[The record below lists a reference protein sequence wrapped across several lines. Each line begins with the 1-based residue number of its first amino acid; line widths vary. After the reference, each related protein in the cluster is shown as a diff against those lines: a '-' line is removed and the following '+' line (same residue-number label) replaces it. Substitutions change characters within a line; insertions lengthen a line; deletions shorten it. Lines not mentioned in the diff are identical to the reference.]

1 MPKSEIKDSETT
13 TDKLLA
19 SLHKEREEKMKN
31 SYVYYN
37 DKSKLTQ
44 ETEPKIGHKIY
55 EYREPSECSDNF
67 GERPEQN
74 SCED

>member
-37 DKSKLTQ
+37 DKSKLT
-44 ETEPKIGHKIY
+44 
-55 EYREPSECSDNF
+55 
-67 GERPEQN
+67 
-74 SCED
+74 